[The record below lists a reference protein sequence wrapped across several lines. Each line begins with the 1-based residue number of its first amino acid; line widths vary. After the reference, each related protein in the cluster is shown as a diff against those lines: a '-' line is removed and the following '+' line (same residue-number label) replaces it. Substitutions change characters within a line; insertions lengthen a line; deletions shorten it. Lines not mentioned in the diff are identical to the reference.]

1 MKGLVKER
9 VKDPWACTMVWG
21 MTMELRGGLGI
32 GGEVGKFGD
41 NCSNI
46 NNKSLIKKPNH
57 D

>member
-1 MKGLVKER
+1 MKGLVKEH

-21 MTMELRGGLGI
+21 LTMELRGGLGI